1 MPVGEL
7 VLMVP
12 KEPPLAVLPQATML
26 PSFLMAA
33 KASRLAEII
42 W

>member
-1 MPVGEL
+1 ML
-7 VLMVP
+7 VAL

-26 PSFLMAA
+26 PSFLIAA
-33 KASRLAEII
+33 KAVRVAEII